1 MTRREWLLAGVVLAA
16 ALAAGLR
23 YGSQMV
29 AALIPPST
37 AGVVMD
43 GLKVVTVAQRLEHPW
58 SLAFL
63 PDGSMLVSERPGR
76 LRRLLASGELSLPIA
91 GVPAVA
97 AEGQGGLF
105 DVLPDRDFARSR
117 HIFLSYAE
125 ADTADSTRNG
135 LAVARAVLSRDG
147 RRLEQLRVIFRQWP
161 KVASSGHFGG
171 RLVLDRG
178 GNLFVTLGDRQLDS
192 ERGKAQDPQQDHG
205 KVVRLRPDGS
215 TPADNPFAQQAGHRP
230 LHWSLGHRNPQ
241 GAALHPLTGE
251 LWLSEHGPQG
261 GDEINRV
268 LAGRNYG
275 WPLVTHGCEYVT
287 CRQLGEGSSKVGME
301 DPLTVWVPS
310 SIAPS
315 GLAFYTGDRYPG
327 WQGQL
332 FSGALAGRALW
343 RLRLDGNRIVE
354 REVLLRDLGERIR
367 DVRQGPDGWLYLLT
381 DSRYGRVL
389 RLER

>member
-1 MTRREWLLAGVVLAA
+1 MTRREWLLAGAVLAA

-23 YGSQMV
+23 YGNQVV
-29 AALIPPST
+29 AALMPPSGAAVT
-37 AGVVMD
+37 MN

-63 PDGSMLVSERPGR
+63 PDGSMLVTERPGR
-76 LRRLLASGELSLPIA
+76 LRRLLPNGDLSAPVA

-97 AEGQGGLF
+97 AGGQGGLF

-117 HIFLSYAE
+117 RIFLSYAE
-125 ADTADSTRNG
+125 ADAADPERNG
-135 LAVARAVLSRDG
+135 LAVIRAVLSHDG
-147 RRLEQLRVIFRQWP
+147 GRLEQVRVIFRQAP

-192 ERGKAQDPQQDHG
+192 ERGKAQDLQQDHG

-215 TPADNPFAQQAGHRP
+215 VPADNPFVQQAGHRP
-230 LHWSLGHRNPQ
+230 WHWSLGHRNPQ
-241 GAALHPLTGE
+241 GAALHPQTGE

-275 WPLVTHGCEYVT
+275 WPVVTHGCEYGT
-287 CRQLGEGSSKVGME
+287 CRPVGEGSSRPGME
-301 DPLTVWVPS
+301 DPLTVWVPR

-315 GLAFYTGDRYPG
+315 GLVFYTGDRYPG

-343 RLRLDGNRIVE
+343 RLRLEGNRIVG
-354 REVLLRDLGERIR
+354 REALLGDLGERIR

-381 DSRYGRVL
+381 DSRFGRVL